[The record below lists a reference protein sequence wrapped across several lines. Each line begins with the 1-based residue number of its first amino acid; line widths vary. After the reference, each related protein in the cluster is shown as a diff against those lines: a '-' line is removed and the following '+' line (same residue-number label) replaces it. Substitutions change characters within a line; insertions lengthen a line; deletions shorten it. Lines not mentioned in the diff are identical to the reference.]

1 MRVLK
6 HTVIGVMLCSPALVT
21 ATTVAPPSSE
31 RALREQC
38 STSSQA
44 SLRDCLAHQAKNS
57 QQALQQT
64 EESAADALKQWDESD
79 RYADQARARLAASNQ
94 AFAQYRDAHCGF
106 MASLVGG
113 GAGNAHEIRRLA
125 CTAELDGNRA
135 AQLRDAV
142 IDLPAK

>member
-1 MRVLK
+1 MRK
-6 HTVIGVMLCSPALVT
+6 
-21 ATTVAPPSSE
+21 TTIAAYLSACLSTTTLAAPSTPIVND
-31 RALREQC
+31 RALREEC
-38 STSSQA
+38 GTSSQA
-44 SLRDCLAHQAKNS
+44 SLRDCLAQQAKERRR
-57 QQALQQT
+57 ALQQA